1 MFTFIARLLLRNRLL
16 ILSALVLL
24 SGYMAYQGQY
34 IKISYQFSRL
44 LPEEDSTQIGYDQF
58 RERFNQ
64 VGNRIVL
71 ATDSFDLFEP
81 QEYQLWKGLQDSLQ
95 QLDGVSSVLS
105 PINVYNLR
113 RNDSLQRL
121 EYYRLPPGK
130 DGPSLDSLRQTF
142 NELPFYHGLLRS
154 PDGEMPLMLV
164 QIDTNQLYTKNL
176 QGIVSSV
183 QGLVL
188 RAEQRS
194 GRDFKISGL
203 PHIRMAN
210 TQKVSRE
217 IFVMIALALG
227 VTALILLFF
236 LRSLMATLISLVV
249 VMLGVFWSFGLISL
263 FGYAISMLSS
273 LVPTLVIVI
282 GVPNCIFLINK
293 FHIEYRNHGNRVLA
307 LSRVIRKI
315 GAATFL
321 TNATTAMGFAAL
333 ILTDSVVL
341 KEFGVI
347 ASLNIMM
354 VFLISL
360 VVIPILYSFKKAPK
374 LRHYQHF
381 DKRWISGFIQ
391 FLVRTVMYHRRRVYI
406 GALILLGLALA
417 GVAQI
422 YTSGNLSEEFQES
435 DPLYQDLKYY
445 ESKMGGVVPLEL
457 VIDTRRP
464 GGAYKSSTLKR
475 LNALQQDLAEEPML
489 SRSLSITD
497 GIKFAKQG
505 FYRGDPEFYE
515 LPTSQER
522 NFIFSYL
529 PDDDDK
535 AGKSSL
541 LNALVDST
549 GRYARVTMQV
559 HDLGKNESEELKEE
573 IYSSLEEHFPAK
585 RYDSKVTG
593 SWMVFQKGTTYLI
606 RNLFVSLGLAI
617 LVIALVMAI
626 LFRSISMVAVSL
638 LPNLFPLLL
647 TAGIMGYFAI
657 PLKPSTILVFSVAFG
672 ISVDDTIHFLAKYR
686 QELKTTGYNIGQ
698 SVLRAVR
705 ETGVSMFYTS
715 IVLFFGFG
723 VFTASSFGGI
733 VALGILVSITLVLAM
748 LANLLLLPSLLLSFE
763 RHIISKS
770 FTDSYISIYEEDQ
783 EEGEDEPSPSQS
795 ITSRAGKNSSPKASS

>member
-1 MFTFIARLLLRNRLL
+1 MFTFIARLLLRNRIL
-16 ILSALVLL
+16 ILSVLVLL
-24 SGYMAYQGQY
+24 SGFMAYQGQY
-34 IKISYQFSRL
+34 IKISYKFSRL
-44 LPEEDSTQIGYDQF
+44 LPEEDSTQIAYDQF

-81 QEYQLWKGLQDSLQ
+81 QQYQLWKGLQDSLQ

-105 PINVYNLR
+105 PINVYKLR

-121 EYYRLPPGK
+121 EYYRLPTREE
-130 DGPSLDSLRQTF
+130 GPALDSLGQSFER
-142 NELPFYHGLLRS
+142 LPFYHGLLRS

-164 QIDTNQLYTKNL
+164 QVDTNQLYSKNL
-176 QGIVSSV
+176 QGIVSSI
-183 QGLVL
+183 QGLVV

-217 IFVMIALALG
+217 LFVMIGLALA
-227 VTALILLFF
+227 VTALIFLFF
-236 LRSLMATLISLVV
+236 LRSFMATLISLSVV
-249 VMLGVFWSFGLISL
+249 LLGVFWSFGLISL

-347 ASLNIMM
+347 ASINIMM

-360 VVIPILYSFKKAPK
+360 ILIPVLYSFKKAPK

-391 FLVRTVMYHRRRVYI
+391 FLVRTVMYHRRRVYLV
-406 GALILLGLALA
+406 ALILMGVALA

-464 GGAYKSSTLKR
+464 GGAYRSSTLKR
-475 LNALQQDLAEEPML
+475 LDALQEELAEEPML
-489 SRSLSITD
+489 SRSLSIAD

-522 NFIFSYL
+522 SFIFSYL
-529 PDDDDK
+529 PDDEG

-541 LNALVDST
+541 LSALVDSS

-559 HDLGKNESEELKEE
+559 HDLGKNESEELKAQ
-573 IYSSLEEHFPAK
+573 IYSSLEQHFPAE
-585 RYDSKVTG
+585 RYHTKVTG

-606 RNLFVSLGLAI
+606 RNLFLSLGLAI
-617 LVIALVMAI
+617 LVIAIVMAI

-638 LPNLFPLLL
+638 IPNLFPLLL

-763 RHIISKS
+763 RHIISKN

-783 EEGEDEPSPSQS
+783 EEPAENVSP
-795 ITSRAGKNSSPKASS
+795 GGASSEQERGSSSKARL